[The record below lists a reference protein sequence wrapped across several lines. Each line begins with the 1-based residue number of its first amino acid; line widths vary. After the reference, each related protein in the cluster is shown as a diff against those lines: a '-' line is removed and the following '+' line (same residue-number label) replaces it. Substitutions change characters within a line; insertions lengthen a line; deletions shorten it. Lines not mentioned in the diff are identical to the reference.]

1 MTSGIRGGGGN
12 PINAFSS
19 LLAQRYQRLNA
30 LRFQGSLHK
39 LATGLRINRGADD
52 PAGLIASEQLRS
64 TMAAMEAEQRSLD
77 RTDLQAST
85 AEGALGQISD
95 MLVEARGL
103 AVANANDAGLSDL
116 EKQANQAQ
124 IDSILVSVD
133 RVSRSTSFAGTKL
146 LDGSFALSAANR
158 TIAIDRTSSG
168 DLGREGDRRHDVQ
181 PLGPQERRA
190 ARHDGLGQRR
200 ARGQVLDAAASQ
212 VSTLRGRIGAFQKHT
227 IQSRQTASTSR
238 TRTSSRPSR
247 RSGIWTTPTRSRGRC
262 ATSCC
267 TARRWARSSASTGRR
282 GAAGST
288 CARDVP
294 DSSRQ
299 PRASRLHARLLH

>member
-64 TMAAMEAEQRSLD
+64 TMAAMEAEQRSLA

-103 AVANANDAGLSDL
+103 AVANANDAGLGDL

-133 RVSRSTSFAGTKL
+133 RISRSTSFAGTKL
-146 LDGSFALSAANR
+146 LDGSFSLSATNR
-158 TIAIDRTSSG
+158 TVAIDSASSG
-168 DLGREGDRRHDVQ
+168 DLGEKAIDGTTYNLSDLKSGGRLDTTDSGNV
-181 PLGPQERRA
+181 ERA
-190 ARHDGLGQRR
+190 Q
-200 ARGQVLDAAASQ
+200 QVLDAAASQ

-227 IQSRQTASTSR
+227 IASRQTSLAVAYENLKSAESQIRDLDYADEISR
-238 TRTSSRPSR
+238 TVRYELLHRSSLGTVKRINRTT
-247 RSGIWTTPTRSRGRC
+247 RSGWL
-262 ATSCC
+262 
-267 TARRWARSSASTGRR
+267 
-282 GAAGST
+282 
-288 CARDVP
+288 DL
-294 DSSRQ
+294 
-299 PRASRLHARLLH
+299 RA